1 MNNTE
6 FLNEFNLLYNNA
18 MSNQAPPLN
27 EYEISLFLTE
37 GQEVVVKEY
46 YSGKNAFRDSFER
59 SEEVTRSL
67 SSLVR
72 TEVLTEE
79 YNPEYIS
86 DIVETIGSSSYLY
99 KIPQDVWYIVKESVK
114 FTEDAMCGYGSYADV
129 IPTTHDKVG
138 RIMENPFRGMS
149 NRRVLRL
156 SLGNNINELLSKYP
170 VHSYLIR
177 YLVQPSPIVL
187 VNLDSL
193 GCSVDGVSEE
203 TECKLHPLIH
213 RVILERAVRIASEA
227 YKFQKQ

>member
-86 DIVETIGSSSYLY
+86 DMVETIGSSSYLY

-114 FTEDAMCGYGSYADV
+114 FTEDAMCGYGSYVDV

-149 NRRVLRL
+149 NR
-156 SLGNNINELLSKYP
+156 LLSKYP

>member
-86 DIVETIGSSSYLY
+86 DMVETIGSSSYLY

-114 FTEDAMCGYGSYADV
+114 FTEDALCG
-129 IPTTHDKVG
+129 
-138 RIMENPFRGMS
+138 
-149 NRRVLRL
+149 
-156 SLGNNINELLSKYP
+156 
-170 VHSYLIR
+170 
-177 YLVQPSPIVL
+177 
-187 VNLDSL
+187 
-193 GCSVDGVSEE
+193 
-203 TECKLHPLIH
+203 
-213 RVILERAVRIASEA
+213 
-227 YKFQKQ
+227 